1 VKTGSRIE
9 DGGELGEQRIDA
21 PESNLSAKVV
31 GLKCGALTD
40 PVGHTAYWACDF
52 PNGRPTAPAGWC
64 CFGRGE
70 LISVRAGQMIMNR
83 LFTKEN

>member
-40 PVGHTAYWACDF
+40 PVGHTAYWAC
-52 PNGRPTAPAGWC
+52 
-64 CFGRGE
+64 
-70 LISVRAGQMIMNR
+70 SV
-83 LFTKEN
+83 T